1 MKQNI
6 YERLENYKNIG
17 TKEKISTKTEVILS
31 AIRKCNNNIS
41 FDDLRDFT
49 GLNIDEIFTA
59 IGILVMEKRL
69 LVRINHSVENVCI
82 YKSSSDALYEK
93 FMDLLFLHYGKK
105 RQVAFYASN
114 LCVTSKY
121 LCSVIKK
128 VSGKTPIEWI
138 NERTVNE
145 IEYRLCHTQASIK
158 EIAYE
163 LDFPN
168 TSFFGKFFK
177 VHKGMSP
184 KHYRE
189 TFAENKFL

>member
-69 LVRINHSVENVCI
+69 LVRINHSVENVYA
-82 YKSSSDALYEK
+82 YKSSGDALYER
-93 FMDLLFLHYGKK
+93 FMDLLFLHRGKK
-105 RQVAFYASN
+105 RSVTFYASE
-114 LCVTSKY
+114 LYITPKY
-121 LCSVIKK
+121 LCAVVKK
-128 VSGKTPIEWI
+128 ASGKTPTEWI
-138 NERTVNE
+138 NEKAIQE